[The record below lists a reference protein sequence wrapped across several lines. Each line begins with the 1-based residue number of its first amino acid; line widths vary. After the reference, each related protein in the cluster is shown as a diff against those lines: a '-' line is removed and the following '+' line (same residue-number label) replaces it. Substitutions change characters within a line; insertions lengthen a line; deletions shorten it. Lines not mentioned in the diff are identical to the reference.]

1 MKSLFLPIFLAVL
14 GLVHVLLPYHVEFTG
29 YVLLLLA
36 VGGFAWV
43 FLRKNGKRRMAAF
56 LLSAM
61 LLCSAVLGTALGAIA
76 VYARGSEQPTGAY
89 LVVLGAQTHG
99 DVPSRTLRERLD
111 RAAEFMA
118 DHPEIPVI
126 LSGGKGTDETAPEAQ
141 VMYRYLEQK
150 DADMSRVHRE
160 TNSASTRENL
170 RFSGDLAEQLGLDR
184 NHAVILSSEFH
195 LARAAYIA
203 KSLDMTVTTVPAE
216 TKTVFLKW
224 NYYVREVFSFVKA
237 FAQA

>member
-1 MKSLFLPIFLAVL
+1 MKALFIPAMLAVL
-14 GLVHVLLPYHVEFTG
+14 GFVHVVLPYHVEFTG

-36 VGGFAWV
+36 AGGFARIL
-43 FLRKNGKRRMAAF
+43 LRKNGKRRAAAI
-56 LLSAM
+56 LLAAM
-61 LLCSAVLGTALGAIA
+61 LLCSAVLSASMGAVA
-76 VYARGSEQPTGAY
+76 VRARGSAQPEGEY

-118 DHPEIPVI
+118 EHPGLPVI

-150 DADMSRVHRE
+150 GADMSRVHRE
-160 TNSASTRENL
+160 TGSTNTRENL
-170 RFSGDLAEQLGLDR
+170 RFSGDLAAQLGLDR
-184 NHAVILSSEFH
+184 SRAVILSSEFH

-203 KSLDMTVTTVPAE
+203 RSLDMTVTTVAAE